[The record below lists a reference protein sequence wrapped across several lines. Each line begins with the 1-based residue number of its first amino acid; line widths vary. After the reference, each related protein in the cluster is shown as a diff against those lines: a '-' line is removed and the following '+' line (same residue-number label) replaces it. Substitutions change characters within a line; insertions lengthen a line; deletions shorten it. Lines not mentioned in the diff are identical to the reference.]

1 VSGPWHQARWSTVV
15 HGDFKTANMFFSHT
29 ASPGEQRISVCD
41 FQWTGHGLG
50 VLDVLYVL
58 FTSTDPGL
66 VAAKEG
72 DFLDFYHDRL
82 QAHLVREVAAG
93 HVEQAAAAS
102 YTRKIFIQHYQVAYL
117 DYVRF
122 LIGRMWGAVSPESC
136 KGLATALN
144 HGTHKRFAGHLV
156 HMVQKADHLL
166 GQLEADGWPGT
177 TPSLHLSA
185 DGAPLLLRILD
196 TAASLACEA
205 GDVIRSML
213 EDAGGR
219 MAASQDK
226 GDFGFGEADPQ
237 TQADLAAEKC
247 IINGLARAFPGLTVV
262 GEEGLATSEGGEK
275 GAAESVGGGSLQFI
289 PNLDTLAQADLLD
302 SSVTLEDVCVWVDPL
317 DGTQEF
323 VDGNFERVTVLI
335 GITVKGSPVV
345 GAILQP
351 FVDSADGSGKGRL
364 LWGGRGL
371 GVWDGGARGVAHAV
385 RVPAAARTGPPVV
398 ATSRSHPSPAVA
410 EAAAALQPSQTLQL
424 GGAGSKVLMIIEGQ
438 LSHWVY
444 PRKGTKRWDTAAPE
458 ALLRAVGGFCVDQ
471 HGQPYDYA
479 ADCEPRNDEGVIA
492 GGGMLAWEQCVAAF
506 GWDTTLPS

>member
-1 VSGPWHQARWSTVV
+1 MLQCDRNEARGPDFFRNMAKRLLVQGIVRDDGQYVLLP
-15 HGDFKTANMFFSHT
+15 HG
-29 ASPGEQRISVCD
+29 SPGEHRISVCD
-41 FQWTGHGLG
+41 FQRIDHGLG

-58 FTSTDPGL
+58 FASTDPAL

-72 DFLDFYHDRL
+72 DFLDYYYDRL
-82 QAHLVREVAAG
+82 HAHLVRKVAAG
-93 HVEQAAAAS
+93 HEEQAAAAS
-102 YTRKIFIQHYQVAYL
+102 YTRKIFLQHCQ
-117 DYVRF
+117 
-122 LIGRMWGAVSPESC
+122 SC
-136 KGLATALN
+136 KGLSTALN

-156 HMVQKADHLL
+156 HMVQKADHWL

-177 TPSLHLSA
+177 THSLHLSA
-185 DGAPLLLRILD
+185 DGSPLLLRILD
-196 TAASLACEA
+196 TAATLAREA

-237 TQADLAAEKC
+237 TQ
-247 IINGLARAFPGLTVV
+247 
-262 GEEGLATSEGGEK
+262 
-275 GAAESVGGGSLQFI
+275 
-289 PNLDTLAQADLLD
+289 DTLAQADLLD
-302 SSVTLEDVCVWVDPL
+302 SSITLEDACVWWIRWMVHGCETPQLPPPSGHSASSPASIPPASLDVNPL
-317 DGTQEF
+317 QPPNPRRPLRPHEF

-335 GITVKGSPVV
+335 GITVKGSPAA

-364 LWGGRGL
+364 MWGGRGL